1 MNKEYFENSEKTC
14 DEKFIDFNNKTGIF
28 HDLERID
35 KQHMDFT
42 ASTYNKFGEITKWN
56 VELKNRNVILQDDGT
71 ISGCTPN
78 GRGYTGETLFIENH
92 KITDLLLDRINGYE
106 AVYINFTINGY
117 IIVYNLNKL
126 TKRPEK
132 TIKNNIYSKGYEKK
146 EDGRRQG
153 LYLIDATIFNN
164 EGKMIKRSGEDF
176 I

>member
-1 MNKEYFENSEKTC
+1 MNKQYFEESEKVC
-14 DEKFIDFNNKTGIF
+14 DAKLIDFNEKTGIF

-42 ASTYNKFGEITKWN
+42 GYTLNKLGEITKWN
-56 VELKNRNVILQDDGT
+56 IELKNRNVILREDGT
-71 ISGCTPN
+71 ISGCTAN
-78 GRGYTGETLFIENH
+78 GRGYTGETLYIEDH
-92 KITDLLLDRINGYE
+92 KITDLLLDKIIGYE
-106 AVYINFTINGY
+106 AVYINFTVNGY
-117 IIVYNLNKL
+117 IIVFNLNKL

-153 LYLIDATIFNN
+153 LYLIDAAIFNN
-164 EGKMIKRSGEDF
+164 EGKLIKRSGEDF